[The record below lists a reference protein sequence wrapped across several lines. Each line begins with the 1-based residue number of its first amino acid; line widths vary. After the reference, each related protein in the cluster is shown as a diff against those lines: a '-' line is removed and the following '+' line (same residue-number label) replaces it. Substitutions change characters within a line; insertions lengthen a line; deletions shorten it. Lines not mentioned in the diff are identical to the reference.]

1 MIEASVFLL
10 TVTAVWFI
18 CARNGERYN
27 WFVRHFLSGLIALLA
42 ATATTAV
49 AATSAGG
56 AVFGYVVDG
65 LLLYG
70 AWMVWSGRVIPAAAP
85 NDSRPAMQLPD
96 RQAPMHS
103 DTPAASASV
112 PRRAPPKKR
121 RHERSE
127 HLDVVMFR
135 YRDREGSETE
145 RTVNVTGMDE
155 EKFEGWCHAR
165 RAPRTFRLDRVRGR
179 VTSIETGEVRSAHA
193 WMRALYNDP
202 RNRGVSDY

>member
-18 CARNGERYN
+18 GARNGERYN

-49 AATSAGG
+49 AATSTGG
-56 AVFGYVVDG
+56 AVFGYVMDA

-70 AWMVWSGRVIPAAAP
+70 AWLVWSGRVRQPAETKEAAPAAQTPERQAYIRADAP
-85 NDSRPAMQLPD
+85 VASGSMSRP
-96 RQAPMHS
+96 
-103 DTPAASASV
+103 V
-112 PRRAPPKKR
+112 PPKKR
-121 RHERSE
+121 RHERFE

-202 RNRGVSDY
+202 RNRGVSEY